1 MKSTLR
7 REGGRSSSSG
17 RLLLGDVGEGYR
29 AHGTFGELQKQ
40 TCFDGIRLVSRLH
53 PNGSLVE
60 FSRNFVGTWKSI
72 VFVRVFSEK
81 KQLTPEGG
89 IVFSHGN

>member
-1 MKSTLR
+1 M
-7 REGGRSSSSG
+7 
-17 RLLLGDVGEGYR
+17 EGYCW
-29 AHGTFGELQKQ
+29 AMWGKDTGHGTFGELQKQ

-60 FSRNFVGTWKSI
+60 FSRNFVGSWKSI

-89 IVFSHGN
+89 IVFFAWKLTIVIRFNAVKFT